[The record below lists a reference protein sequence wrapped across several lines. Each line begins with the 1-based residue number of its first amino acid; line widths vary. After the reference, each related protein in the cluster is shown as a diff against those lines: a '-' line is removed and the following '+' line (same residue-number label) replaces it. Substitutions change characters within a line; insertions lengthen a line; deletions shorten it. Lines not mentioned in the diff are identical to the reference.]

1 MIFQELHIYFC
12 YNKEDKTATRTIKD
26 DKGNIVYQCT
36 YVIFSKAFEDDPV
49 RALEE
54 YLNEDLTPKKTKC
67 CCDRCCNSGNFNH
80 PIRQPRINILRKLRQ
95 FIVKLLKIRS

>member
-1 MIFQELHIYFC
+1 MIFQELHIYFF
-12 YNKEDKTATRTIKD
+12 YNKENKTATRTIKD

-36 YVIFSKAFEDDPV
+36 SIIFSEAFENDPV

-54 YLNEDLTPKKTKC
+54 YLNEDLTPKQTKS
-67 CCDRCCNSGNFNH
+67 CCDGCCNSRNFNH
-80 PIRQPRINILRKLRQ
+80 SIRQSRINILRKLCQ